1 MQTLNLDRPRFDN
14 DPVALIFSDSVEG
27 IEAASISARTA
38 GARIGAT
45 VDIEAAPARLAKQAM
60 ADAIIVDVAHPHGQS
75 LNRLL
80 DQVDEWAARN
90 DVPVI
95 YSAPIGMIDQ
105 FACMMDK
112 RHVTLLCEPDSF
124 DRAEALSEALT
135 KPAMVLNDIS
145 TELDNIRV
153 KRIAD
158 EVSRLG
164 RSLARLASGGF
175 AIADDDANVAAGTSP
190 VKLDIG
196 SEPIPSPTAG
206 RVDPSEVRSIIRLR
220 RMRNAYFAGE
230 LFADPA
236 WDMLLDLTAAQLE
249 GERVAVSSL
258 CIAAAV
264 PATTALRW
272 IKTMCDHGL
281 FERHAD
287 PLDGRRIFIALSEPT
302 AKAMLAYLAEAK
314 RVGGLRI

>member
-1 MQTLNLDRPRFDN
+1 MQTMTLEMPHLDHN
-14 DPVALIFSDSVEG
+14 PVALIFSDSIEG
-27 IEAASISARTA
+27 TEAAIASARAA

-45 VDIEAAPARLAKQAM
+45 VDIEGAVARLANQVM
-60 ADAIIVDVAHPHGQS
+60 ADAIIVDVTRSHGTT
-75 LNRLL
+75 LDRLL
-80 DQVDEWAARN
+80 DQVDAWTARN
-90 DVPVI
+90 GVPAI
-95 YSAPIGMIDQ
+95 YSAPMAMIDEV
-105 FACMMDK
+105 ASHMDN

-124 DRAEALSEALT
+124 DRAEALATVLA
-135 KPAMVLNDIS
+135 KPATMLNDVS

-164 RSLARLASGGF
+164 RSLARLAAGGLSP
-175 AIADDDANVAAGTSP
+175 ADDEVTAASGVNAMRLEYSA
-190 VKLDIG
+190 
-196 SEPIPSPTAG
+196 EPMAAPTTA
-206 RVDPSEVRSIIRLR
+206 VIDPSDVRTIIRLR
-220 RMRNAYFAGE
+220 RMRNAYFSGE

-287 PLDGRRIFIALSEPT
+287 PLDGRRIFIALSTMT
-302 AKAMLAYLAEAK
+302 ANAMLAYLSEAK